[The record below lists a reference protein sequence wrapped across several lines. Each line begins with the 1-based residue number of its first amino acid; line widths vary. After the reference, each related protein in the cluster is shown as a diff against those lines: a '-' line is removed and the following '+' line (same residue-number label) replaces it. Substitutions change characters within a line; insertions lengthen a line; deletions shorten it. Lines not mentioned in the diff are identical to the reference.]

1 MKGWPWRIKAHNAS
15 VGVGL
20 LLTLMTPMALTPLSL
35 AQQLDLEFLS
45 PSSKSQ
51 GRPLPQRPASRPNP
65 ATLPT
70 GLETPME
77 VPMEAPVGASMGKP
91 LTVTVS
97 KTLYLPPAM
106 YGQWS
111 VTGIVK
117 ETNITGLVP
126 VANDLWVLQRQGDEV
141 TITNPVNGASAS
153 IQVDAVEG
161 NTATFHRSGQSN
173 RINRSETVTL
183 TVNGDT
189 LFGRNM
195 RREEIIRKGQ
205 VVKVNY
211 ALFELQGTRIGGAR
225 TVFRPEAM
233 EEGPDLQ
240 IDDVKRFP

>member
-1 MKGWPWRIKAHNAS
+1 MKDWSWQAKGQLAA
-15 VGVGL
+15 GATGL
-20 LLTLMTPMALTPLSL
+20 MLTLLASTALMPTSV
-35 AQQLDLEFLS
+35 AQQLDLEFLKTPPPAKTRS
-45 PSSKSQ
+45 I
-51 GRPLPQRPASRPNP
+51 PLPQRPAALANP
-65 ATLPT
+65 VELPT
-70 GLETPME
+70 VL
-77 VPMEAPVGASMGKP
+77 EAPGGGSMGKP
-91 LTVTVS
+91 LTATVS

-153 IQVDAVEG
+153 IQVDAVEV
-161 NTATFHRSGQSN
+161 NTATFHRSGQSA
-173 RINRSETVTL
+173 RTVRSETVTL

-189 LFGRNM
+189 LYGRNM
-195 RREEIIRKGQ
+195 RKEEIIRKGQ

-225 TVFRPEAM
+225 TIFRPEALQ
-233 EEGPDLQ
+233 EGPDLQ

>member
-1 MKGWPWRIKAHNAS
+1 MLAPSA
-15 VGVGL
+15 L
-20 LLTLMTPMALTPLSL
+20 LAILTLVPVSV
-35 AQQLDLEFLS
+35 AQQLDLEFLKPS
-45 PSSKSQ
+45 PPAKTRSI
-51 GRPLPQRPASRPNP
+51 PMPQRPESMAEP
-65 ATLPT
+65 AALPT
-70 GLETPME
+70 MLD
-77 VPMEAPVGASMGKP
+77 APGGGSLGKP

-189 LFGRNM
+189 LYGRNM
-195 RREEIIRKGQ
+195 RREEVMRKGQ

-225 TVFRPEAM
+225 AVFRPEALQ
-233 EEGPDLQ
+233 EGPDLQ
-240 IDDVKRFP
+240 IDEVKRFP